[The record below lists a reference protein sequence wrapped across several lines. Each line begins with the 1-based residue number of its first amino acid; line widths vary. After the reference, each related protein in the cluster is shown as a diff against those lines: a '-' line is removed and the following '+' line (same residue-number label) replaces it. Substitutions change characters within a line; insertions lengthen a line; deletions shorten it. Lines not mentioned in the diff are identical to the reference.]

1 MDDPARG
8 RPMSDGNNDT
18 CAELKGLF
26 SCAVYSPTA
35 GTFVRGLRLLDS
47 GDSGDTV
54 VFQLSV
60 CKSFCRQVVDHCCSN
75 DYCKLD
81 DKIVFNDF
89 CRSALG
95 DDNMQIV
102 VDDDD
107 DACYSAGTRTAGG
120 PSAALVLLA
129 ACLAGALSLA
139 VLA

>member
-1 MDDPARG
+1 
-8 RPMSDGNNDT
+8 
-18 CAELKGLF
+18 
-26 SCAVYSPTA
+26 VYSPTA
-35 GTFVRGLRLLDS
+35 GTFVRDLWLLDS
-47 GDSGDTV
+47 REDIPQDTV
-54 VFQLSV
+54 AVQLSV